1 VEDNKQICNDCHV
14 SVLNALTVGDEV
26 LEDKEK
32 LHVLAPDEANDLA
45 DSGIVCSDFE
55 ENLDVDAFD
64 DIEETT
70 KEKFEFCTI
79 NTPEFSD
86 DDDMSDRELA
96 RLSGMQV
103 DDEGAA
109 GGLQPGA
116 NLGVDDSE
124 ELVGDGSEE
133 EMTHESE
140 TDDIPSD

>member
-1 VEDNKQICNDCHV
+1 VEDNRQICNDCHV

-32 LHVLAPDEANDLA
+32 LHVLAPEEANDLV
-45 DSGIVCSDFE
+45 DGGIVCSDFE

-64 DIEETT
+64 DVEETT
-70 KEKFEFCTI
+70 KEEFEVCTI

-86 DDDMSDRELA
+86 DDMHDEELA

-103 DDEGAA
+103 DDEGAG
-109 GGLQPGA
+109 GGLQPHA

-124 ELVGDGSEE
+124 ELIVDGSEE
-133 EMTHESE
+133 EMTRESE